1 MTKTYKDLL
10 ISKQTYFTITHYNTS
25 FKTHI
30 QCNSNTCITECKFNN
45 GRWLQEEHWKFIEG
59 IFLYG
64 NEWRKVEKYI
74 KTRTAAQARSH
85 AQKFFINIQKRF
97 IDEHLS
103 LFNCNVNVNVDDNVI
118 GIMLIKFTIGNLN
131 CNTVVRLFKEK
142 NIEIGEYYKDEG
154 KYKFLMAMQ
163 KLKNV
168 YVNGM
173 HKNKGNGCYSS
184 SDKCNGNFLVLLK
197 EKFVKL
203 IMNLLQSTK
212 VHNRQLAQL
221 RFNLDNSDKVI
232 SCVCDSPFNWNNNCC
247 CDSNSNTNSSS
258 PKENVS
264 ETTTAVV
271 KIDEYEH
278 NTNNTNVNNK
288 VNPFYLG
295 NFQYNNN
302 NNNNSPQ
309 IQSSS
314 SPLNIP
320 LNNTNIITS
329 PHLNIINNN
338 NNTNTDNS
346 FLNSSFTSLDNFC
359 STSIFSF

>member
-1 MTKTYKDLL
+1 MKKTYKDLL

-25 FKTHI
+25 FKAQI
-30 QCNSNTCITECKFNN
+30 QYNQSYNASCVECKFNN

-103 LFNCNVNVNVDDNVI
+103 LFNCNVNVNIDDNVI

-131 CNTVVRLFKEK
+131 CDTVVRLYKER

-168 YVNGM
+168 YVNGI
-173 HKNKGNGCYSS
+173 HKNKNNGCCSS
-184 SDKCNGNFLVLLK
+184 SCNGNFLVLLK

-221 RFNLDNSDKVI
+221 KFNLDNSDKVV
-232 SCVCDSPFNWNNNCC
+232 SCVCNSPFNCNCC
-247 CDSNSNTNSSS
+247 CDSNTNSSS

-264 ETTTAVV
+264 ETTV

-278 NTNNTNVNNK
+278 NNNIITTNVNSINNNNK

-295 NFQYNNN
+295 DFQYNNN
-302 NNNNSPQ
+302 NQSPQ
-309 IQSSS
+309 IQSS

-320 LNNTNIITS
+320 LNNNNNITS
-329 PHLNIINNN
+329 PHLNIIN

-346 FLNSSFTSLDNFC
+346 FLNSSFTSIDNFF

>member
-1 MTKTYKDLL
+1 MKRTYKDLL

-25 FKTHI
+25 FKQQTQYTHSY
-30 QCNSNTCITECKFNN
+30 NNTTCIEYKFNN

-97 IDEHLS
+97 VDEHLS
-103 LFNCNVNVNVDDNVI
+103 LFNCNVNVNINECVI

-131 CNTVVRLFKEK
+131 CDTVVRLYKEK

-168 YVNGM
+168 YVNGIQ
-173 HKNKGNGCYSS
+173 KNKGNGCTSTA
-184 SDKCNGNFLVLLK
+184 CTGNFLVLLK

-221 RFNLDNSDKVI
+221 RFNLDNSEKVV
-232 SCVCDSPFNWNNNCC
+232 SCVCNSPFNCNCC
-247 CDSNSNTNSSS
+247 CDSNTNSSS
-258 PKENVS
+258 PKENAS
-264 ETTTAVV
+264 ETTTV
-271 KIDEYEH
+271 KIDEYER
-278 NTNNTNVNNK
+278 NINITSTNVNGTNNNNNNK

-295 NFQYNNN
+295 DFQYNNKSPQIPSPLNVPLTN
-302 NNNNSPQ
+302 NNNNHNSV
-309 IQSSS
+309 
-314 SPLNIP
+314 
-320 LNNTNIITS
+320 TS
-329 PHLNIINNN
+329 PHPKNIN

-346 FLNSSFTSLDNFC
+346 FLNSSFTSMDNFF
-359 STSIFSF
+359 STSVFCF

>member
-25 FKTHI
+25 FKAHT
-30 QCNSNTCITECKFNN
+30 QCNNNTYTTECKFNN
-45 GRWLQEEHWKFIEG
+45 GRWLQEEHYKFIEG

-85 AQKFFINIQKRF
+85 AQKFFINVQKRF

-103 LFNCNVNVNVDDNVI
+103 LFNCNVNTNVDDNVI
-118 GIMLIKFTIGNLN
+118 GIMLIRFTIGNLN
-131 CNTVVRLFKEK
+131 CDTVVRLFKER

-173 HKNKGNGCYSS
+173 YRNKGNGCCGSGS
-184 SDKCNGNFLVLLK
+184 NMCNGNFLVLLK

-221 RFNLDNSDKVI
+221 RFNLDNSDKVV
-232 SCVCDSPFNWNNNCC
+232 SCVCNSPFNCNCDNNT
-247 CDSNSNTNSSS
+247 NTNSSS

-264 ETTTAVV
+264 AVV

-278 NTNNTNVNNK
+278 NTNNINVNNK

-295 NFQYNNN
+295 DFQYNNN
-302 NNNNSPQ
+302 NNNNQSPQ

-320 LNNTNIITS
+320 LNN
-329 PHLNIINNN
+329 NNN
-338 NNTNTDNS
+338 NNTNPDNS
-346 FLNSSFTSLDNFC
+346 FLNSSFTSIDNFF

>member
-25 FKTHI
+25 FKTHV
-30 QCNSNTCITECKFNN
+30 QCNNNLCITECKFNN

-103 LFNCNVNVNVDDNVI
+103 LFNCNVNMNVDDNVI

-131 CNTVVRLFKEK
+131 CDTVVRLFKEK
-142 NIEIGEYYKDEG
+142 NIEIGEYYIDEG

-173 HKNKGNGCYSS
+173 YRNKGNGCCGSGS
-184 SDKCNGNFLVLLK
+184 NMCNGNFLVLLK

-221 RFNLDNSDKVI
+221 RFNLDNSDKVV
-232 SCVCDSPFNWNNNCC
+232 SCVCNSPFNCNCDNNT
-247 CDSNSNTNSSS
+247 NTNSSS

-264 ETTTAVV
+264 AVV
-271 KIDEYEH
+271 NINEYEH
-278 NTNNTNVNNK
+278 NINNINVNNK

-295 NFQYNNN
+295 DFQYNNN
-302 NNNNSPQ
+302 NNNNQSPQ

-320 LNNTNIITS
+320 LNN
-329 PHLNIINNN
+329 NNN
-338 NNTNTDNS
+338 NNTNPDNS
-346 FLNSSFTSLDNFC
+346 FLNSSFTSIDNFF

>member
-1 MTKTYKDLL
+1 
-10 ISKQTYFTITHYNTS
+10 
-25 FKTHI
+25 
-30 QCNSNTCITECKFNN
+30 
-45 GRWLQEEHWKFIEG
+45 
-59 IFLYG
+59 
-64 NEWRKVEKYI
+64 
-74 KTRTAAQARSH
+74 
-85 AQKFFINIQKRF
+85 
-97 IDEHLS
+97 
-103 LFNCNVNVNVDDNVI
+103 
-118 GIMLIKFTIGNLN
+118 
-131 CNTVVRLFKEK
+131 
-142 NIEIGEYYKDEG
+142 
-154 KYKFLMAMQ
+154 MQ

-184 SDKCNGNFLVLLK
+184 GGDKCNGNFLVLLK

-212 VHNRQLAQL
+212 VHNRKLAQL
-221 RFNLDNSDKVI
+221 RFNLDNSEKVV
-232 SCVCDSPFNWNNNCC
+232 SCVCNSPFNWNNNCC

-258 PKENVS
+258 PKENIS

-278 NTNNTNVNNK
+278 NINNTNVNNK

-295 NFQYNNN
+295 DFQYNNN

-314 SPLNIP
+314 SPLNI
-320 LNNTNIITS
+320 LLNNNTNIITS
-329 PHLNIINNN
+329 PHVNIINNN

-346 FLNSSFTSLDNFC
+346 FLNSSFTSIDNFF